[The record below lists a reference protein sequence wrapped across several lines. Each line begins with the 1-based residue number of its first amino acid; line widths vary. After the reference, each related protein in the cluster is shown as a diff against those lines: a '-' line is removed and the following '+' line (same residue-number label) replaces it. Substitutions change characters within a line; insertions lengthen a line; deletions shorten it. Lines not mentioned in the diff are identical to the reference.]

1 MKIGVDIGG
10 TFTDLVLS
18 DNGEIRIHK
27 LSSTPD
33 DPSRAMLE
41 GLRILSG
48 GDLTRI
54 EQVSHGS
61 TVATN
66 AILERKGAKTALI
79 TTAGFRDLLL
89 IGRQNRPDLY
99 ALHPTLPPP
108 LIPREHSYEIEERI
122 GAGGS
127 VITPLNIAAL
137 DKLLEKLASAGYE
150 SLAVCLLFS
159 YAHPDHEQ
167 HIRDRAAQHGLFRAE
182 QIVLSHEVLPEFRE
196 YERAS
201 TTALEGYVRPVM
213 NRYLGALEQA
223 IPSPLLIMKSDGGVI
238 SASEARKHAILT
250 ALSGPAAGV
259 IGAHLIAKASGFHDV
274 ITLDMGGTSTDVA
287 LIPGSLITRAE
298 SAIDGLPLRTRV
310 IDIETVGAGGGS
322 IARIDSGGALQ
333 VGPQSAG
340 AQPGPIAYGRGG
352 AQVTVTDANLV
363 LGRLDAAHF
372 LGGTMRLET
381 TNARQAVEQLGS
393 MLGITKAA
401 AALGVI
407 QLANTSIERAVRRVS
422 VARGHDPR
430 QFTLV
435 AFGGAGGLHA
445 CEVAERL
452 EIPRVLIPPAP
463 GVLCAFGLLAA
474 DVRLEYRHSVLMTGG
489 DALTKTAE
497 AVERFMR
504 EANHDLDREG
514 IPPEQR
520 HFFPLIDARYLGQA
534 YELTIPMTN
543 TLAETFSAAHEAAY
557 GYRLNRPVEIVT
569 VRLEAVGSVEKPMFT
584 PAPISPNDARDAML
598 ASSRS
603 DLALYERERLI
614 PGARFSGAALIVQ
627 MDSTTYIPP
636 QWNAEV
642 DAYHN
647 LILTRGKP

>member
-18 DNGEIRIHK
+18 NNGTLRVYK

-41 GLRILSG
+41 GLRFLSG
-48 GDLTRI
+48 DLSRI

-99 ALHPTLPPP
+99 ALHPTVPPP
-108 LIPREHSYEIEERI
+108 LIPREHSYELEERI
-122 GAGGS
+122 GADGV
-127 VITPLNIAAL
+127 VITPLDDTTL
-137 DKLLEKLASAGYE
+137 DALLECLANAGYE

-159 YAHPDHEQ
+159 YAKPDHEQ
-167 HIRDRAAQHGLFRAE
+167 RIRARAIERGLFRAE
-182 QIVLSHEVLPEFRE
+182 QIALSHEVLPEFRE

-213 NRYLGALEQA
+213 DRYLGALERA
-223 IPSPLLIMKSDGGVI
+223 IPCPLLIMKSDGGVI
-238 SASEARKHAILT
+238 SAGEARKHAILT

-259 IGAHLIAKASGFHDV
+259 IGAHLIATTAGFRRV
-274 ITLDMGGTSTDVA
+274 ITLDIGGTSTDVA
-287 LIPGSLITRAE
+287 LIPGEPITRAE

-352 AQVTVTDANLV
+352 TQVTVTDANLV
-363 LGRLDAAHF
+363 LGRLDAEHF
-372 LGGTMRLET
+372 LGGKMRLDIDSAHT
-381 TNARQAVEQLGS
+381 AVENLGAA
-393 MLGITKAA
+393 LGIPKDEAA
-401 AALGVI
+401 HGVI

-422 VARGHDPR
+422 IARGHDPR
-430 QFTLV
+430 EFTLV

-452 EIPRVLIPPAP
+452 DIPRVLIPPAP

-474 DVRLEYRHSVLMTGG
+474 DVRLEYRDSVLMTDA
-489 DALTKTAE
+489 DALTKAAE
-497 AVERFMR
+497 TIERFIQT
-504 EANHDLDREG
+504 ANADLEREG
-514 IPPEQR
+514 IPAEQR
-520 HFFPLIDARYLGQA
+520 HFIPLIDARYLGQA
-534 YELTIPMTN
+534 YELTIRLTDTPN
-543 TLAETFSAAHEAAY
+543 ATFGAAHEAAY
-557 GYRLNRPVEIVT
+557 GYRLDRPVEIVN
-569 VRLEAVGSVEKPMFT
+569 VRLEAIGMVEKPALT
-584 PAPISPNDARDAML
+584 ADPIIPNDGSAARIGERTAVML
-598 ASSRS
+598 YDR
-603 DLALYERERLI
+603 DRLI

-627 MDSTTYIPP
+627 MDSTTYLPP
-636 QWNAEV
+636 GWNAEM

-647 LILTRGKP
+647 LILTRGA

>member
-18 DNGEIRIHK
+18 DNDNIRIYK

-41 GLRILSG
+41 GLRLLSD
-48 GDLTRI
+48 GDLSRI
-54 EQVSHGS
+54 AQVAHGS

-108 LIPREHSYEIEERI
+108 LIPREQSFEIEERI
-122 GAGGS
+122 GADGS

-137 DKLLEKLASAGYE
+137 DALLAQLAVAGYE
-150 SLAVCLLFS
+150 SVAVCLLFS

-167 HIRDRAAQHGLFRAE
+167 RIRDRAVQLGLFSMG
-182 QIVLSHEVLPEFRE
+182 QIALSHEILPEFRE

-213 NRYLGALEQA
+213 NRYLGALESA

-238 SASEARKHAILT
+238 SAGEARKRAILT

-259 IGAHLIAKASGFHDV
+259 IGAHLIAKAAGFDNV

-287 LIPGSLITRAE
+287 LIPGSPISRAE

-352 AQVTVTDANLV
+352 MQVTVTDANLV
-363 LGRLDAAHF
+363 LGRLDADHF
-372 LGGTMRLET
+372 LGGAMRLDIDG
-381 TNARQAVEQLGS
+381 ARQALERLG
-393 MLGITKAA
+393 MTLGISKEA

-422 VARGHDPR
+422 VARGYDPR

-474 DVRLEYRHSVLMTGG
+474 DIRLEYRDSVLMTGEE
-489 DALTKTAE
+489 AVTKTAR
-497 AVERFMR
+497 AVERFIH
-504 EANHDLDREG
+504 EANIDLEREG

-534 YELTIPMTN
+534 YELTIPLTN
-543 TLAETFSAAHEAAY
+543 ALTQTFNAAHENTY
-557 GYRLNRPVEIVT
+557 GYQLDRPVEIVN
-569 VRLEAVGSVEKPMFT
+569 VRLEAVGSVDKPILT
-584 PAPISPNDARDAML
+584 RAPITPNDAQNAKIS
-598 ASSRS
+598 A
-603 DLALYERERLI
+603 AYEREHLI
-614 PGARFSGAALIVQ
+614 PGARFSGEALIVQ
-627 MDSTTYIPP
+627 MDSTTVVPP
-636 QWNAEV
+636 EWHAEV